1 MDKRSILAIAVT
13 FLVLLLWQ
21 AVFIAPKQREVQRKQ
36 VAQLMEKKRA
46 DSLAAVARGTAREET
61 LATAAKPAPRAA
73 EATLAAA
80 GESAFFFPGADTVG
94 GATITIVTDDLIAVL
109 SSRGAELRRIAL
121 RHFLEKNK
129 KAVEIIPAGKA
140 GGFGVSFLRDGAWQG
155 LSRLAF
161 DAAVDGSA
169 VKDSAEIALGPGK
182 DSVTVVFNRKGSSG
196 ESIEKRYTFHKTG
209 YAIGLA
215 VAIDREGSLASS
227 SAYALG
233 WTCGMAGTEPDKR
246 GDLAKF
252 ASLGI
257 VGAELY
263 KVPLSKFSKEPA
275 RSFDGTVVWAGAHSK
290 YFLSAI
296 ITRPGARSTGT
307 LTLRGDRATDYIGY
321 SIGYPFR
328 GDPRRVEDS
337 FTAYVGPLDMQ
348 LLKSYNAGI
357 EKAVDLGKLRFF
369 SVFILKFMMW
379 MKRYIPNYGVI
390 IIILSVMTKL
400 LFYRL
405 THKSF
410 RSMKDMQRIQP
421 RMKELQ
427 EKYKD
432 NRAKLNEEM
441 MKLYKEAGVNPLGG
455 CLPLLLQMP
464 VFWALFNVLSNT
476 IELRNAPFAGWI
488 SDLSSPDVLFS
499 FGVTIPFLGSNFHLL
514 PILMGVAMVVQ
525 TKLGGSPTGDGTPA
539 AAQTKMMNFL
549 MPILFTVIFYSMP
562 SGLVLYWFVNNALSI
577 VQQYYVQK
585 QVESED
591 ALKLAGVQVSG
602 STAAGAPVSEGASGR
617 AGNDPSSPGKKGKR
631 RISH

>member
-1 MDKRSILAIAVT
+1 MDKRSILAIAIT

-21 AVFIAPKQREVQRKQ
+21 AVFIAPKQREFQRKQ
-36 VAQLMEKKRA
+36 AVELREKKRA
-46 DSLAAVARGTAREET
+46 DSLAAIARGAALPET
-61 LATAAKPAPRAA
+61 LATAAKTAPPERAA
-73 EATLAAA
+73 APAAA
-80 GESAFFFPGADTVG
+80 GESGFFFSGADTVG
-94 GATITIVTDDLIAVL
+94 GATITIVTDDVRAVL
-109 SSRGAELRRIAL
+109 TSRGAELRRVEL
-121 RHFLEKNK
+121 NHFLK
-129 KAVEIIPAGKA
+129 KDKTPVEIIPDGKT
-140 GGFGVSFLRDGAWQG
+140 GGFGLSFLRDGEWQG

-169 VKDSAEIALGPGK
+169 VKDSAEITLGPGK

-196 ESIEKRYTFHKTG
+196 ESIERRYTFHKSG

-215 VAIDREGSLASS
+215 VAIVREGSLASS

-233 WTCGMAGTEPDKR
+233 WTCGMAVTETDKR
-246 GDLAKF
+246 GDLSKF
-252 ASLGI
+252 ASVGGI
-257 VGAELY
+257 GAEY
-263 KVPLSKFSKEPA
+263 YQVGVSKFSKETA
-275 RSFDGTVVWAGAHSK
+275 RSFDGTVVWAGARSK

-296 ITRPGARSTGT
+296 VTRPGARNTGT
-307 LTLRGDRATDYIGY
+307 LTLRGDRAADYVGY

-328 GDPRRVEDS
+328 GDPRSVADS

-348 LLKSYNAGI
+348 ILKSYNAGL
-357 EKAVDLGKLRFF
+357 EKSIDLGKLRFF

-379 MKRYIPNYGVI
+379 MKRYVPNYGVI

-410 RSMKDMQRIQP
+410 KSMKDMQRIQP

-427 EKYKD
+427 EKYKGD
-432 NRAKLNEEM
+432 RAKLNEEM
-441 MKLYKEAGVNPLGG
+441 MKLYKTAGVNPLGG

-476 IELRNAPFAGWI
+476 IELRNAPFASWI
-488 SDLSSPDVLFS
+488 NDLSAPDVLFS

-549 MPILFTVIFYSMP
+549 MPIIFTVIFYAMP
-562 SGLVLYWFVNNALSI
+562 SGLVLYWLVNNVLSI

-585 QVESED
+585 QVETED
-591 ALKLAGVQVSG
+591 AMKLDGAQVSG
-602 STAAGAPVSEGASGR
+602 STAAAASVSEGSAGR
-617 AGNDPSSPGKKGKR
+617 TGGEPSAPGKKSKR
-631 RISH
+631 RIAH

>member
-21 AVFIAPKQREVQRKQ
+21 AVFIAPKQREFQRKQ
-36 VAQLMEKKRA
+36 AVELREKKRA
-46 DSLAAVARGTAREET
+46 DSLAAVARGTARAET
-61 LATAAKPAPRAA
+61 LATVASPSPAGHAAPI
-73 EATLAAA
+73 AAA
-80 GESAFFFPGADTVG
+80 GEGAFFFAGADTVG
-94 GATITIVTDDLIAVL
+94 GAIVTIVTDDVKAVL
-109 SSRGAELRRIAL
+109 SSRGGELRRIEL
-121 RHFLEKNK
+121 LHFLEKNK
-129 KAVEIIPAGKA
+129 RPVEIIPAGKV
-140 GGFGVSFLRDGAWQG
+140 GGFGMSFLRDGAWQG
-155 LSRLAF
+155 LSPLAF

-169 VKDSAEIALGPGK
+169 VKDSAVIRLGPGK
-182 DSVTVVFNRKGSSG
+182 DSVAVVFNRKGSSG
-196 ESIEKRYTFHKTG
+196 ESIEKSYTFHRSG

-215 VAIDREGSLASS
+215 VAIDREGSLAKS

-233 WTCGMAGTEPDKR
+233 WTCGMAQTEPDKR
-246 GDLAKF
+246 SDFAKF
-252 ASLGI
+252 ASLGG
-257 VGAELY
+257 VGAEFY
-263 KVPLSKFSKEPA
+263 KVPLMKFSKEPA
-275 RSFDGTVVWAGAHSK
+275 RSFDGSVVWAGARTK

-296 ITRPGARSTGT
+296 ITRPGARNTGT
-307 LTLRGDRATDYIGY
+307 LTLRGDRAADYVGY

-328 GDPRRVEDS
+328 GDPRHVADS

-348 LLKSYNAGI
+348 ILKSYHSGVEQAI
-357 EKAVDLGKLRFF
+357 DLGKLRFF
-369 SVFILKFMMW
+369 SIFILKFMMW

-432 NRAKLNEEM
+432 NRTKLNEEM

-455 CLPLLLQMP
+455 CLPLVLQMP

-514 PILMGVAMVVQ
+514 PILMGVAMVIQ

-549 MPILFTVIFYSMP
+549 MPILFTVIFYAMP

-577 VQQYYVQK
+577 IQQYYVQK
-585 QVESED
+585 QVEAED
-591 ALKLAGVQVSG
+591 ALKLTGAQVPG
-602 STAAGAPVSEGASGR
+602 STAVGTPVSEGSSGR
-617 AGNDPSSPGKKGKR
+617 AGNDPSSPGKKSKR
-631 RISH
+631 RTGN